1 LKKSGFQAKEKL
13 ARGLLDWVN
22 LRFWLHATE
31 ILTLSLRK
39 LHMTSLYQAML
50 SQAVLGQL
58 PSMRVVSQFSAA
70 EIRQTLADLVAADRI
85 DLANALADAGQ
96 SLYPESEDILAISA
110 LLAEIQQNWTL
121 AEDILRKLVDTQGA
135 ATTPFTWRHLIRVL
149 RCQFEPG
156 KALQAAH
163 QALAA
168 YPDDD
173 QLNDEF
179 LALQKLVSQQM
190 PLEATD
196 QVH

>member
-1 LKKSGFQAKEKL
+1 
-13 ARGLLDWVN
+13 
-22 LRFWLHATE
+22 LHATE
-31 ILTLSLRK
+31 ILTLSFRR

-50 SQAVLGQL
+50 SQAVMGQL

-70 EIRQTLADLVAADRI
+70 EIRQTLADLVAADRV

-96 SLYPESEDILAISA
+96 SLYPDSEDILAISA

-149 RCQFEPG
+149 RCQCEPG

-173 QLNDEF
+173 HLNDEF
-179 LALQKLVSQQM
+179 LALQALVSQQL
-190 PLEATD
+190 PVEAST
-196 QVH
+196 QMH

>member
-1 LKKSGFQAKEKL
+1 MKKSRKRAKEKL
-13 ARGLLDWVN
+13 ARGLLEWVHP
-22 LRFWLHATE
+22 RIWLHATE
-31 ILTLSLRK
+31 ILTLSFRR

-50 SQAVLGQL
+50 SQGVMGQL

-149 RCQFEPG
+149 RCQCEPG
-156 KALQAAH
+156 KALQVAL

-168 YPDDD
+168 YPNDE

-179 LALQKLVSQQM
+179 VALQELVSQQM
-190 PLEATD
+190 PLDAPT

>member
-1 LKKSGFQAKEKL
+1 
-13 ARGLLDWVN
+13 LLDWVN
-22 LRFWLHATE
+22 LRFWLYATE

-50 SQAVLGQL
+50 SQGVLGQL

-121 AEDILRKLVDTQGA
+121 AADILRKLVDTQGA

-149 RCQFEPG
+149 RCQCEPG
-156 KALQAAH
+156 KALQVAQ

-168 YPDDD
+168 YPNDE

-179 LALQKLVSQQM
+179 VALQELVSQQM
-190 PLEATD
+190 PLEAPT